1 VVGEDVGWM
10 GGWVGGCLRW
20 MGGAWVVA
28 ASCTFT
34 PFALI
39 ARHMHLTT
47 PSPLP
52 SDGQNGV
59 NHSLARR
66 CWAAGC
72 RMQNA
77 ECWMQDA
84 GCGVQDVRCRMENPE
99 NPEPRNPKRT
109 TQIELICH
117 NKFLINISC
126 YMKWAAQPQGWG
138 WV

>member
-1 VVGEDVGWM
+1 VGWM

-28 ASCTFT
+28 ASCT

-77 ECWMQDA
+77 GCRMWCA
-84 GCGVQDVRCRMENPE
+84 GCSMQNGEPR
-99 NPEPRNPKRT
+99 NPEPRKPRTLKPKT
-109 TQIELICH
+109 H
-117 NKFLINISC
+117 NAN
-126 YMKWAAQPQGWG
+126 
-138 WV
+138 